1 MVQFKLCRLFTII
14 GFNALFIHTAF
25 AAQQENSLPFLPG
38 LPDQTTMIAPAKN
51 AAATPKNY
59 ILPATP
65 ATSQWGVFD
74 SSQPPVLTIHS
85 GDSVAIETMA
95 ASYNQVVPGSTIDQI
110 IQIQTAV
117 PNRGPHTLTG
127 PIYVEG
133 AEPGDTLRIH
143 INKIVPRSYASN
155 NTGPNKGLFPKEFSD
170 LYVKYFYLD
179 VKNKQMQ
186 FAPGIVVPL
195 APFPGI
201 IAVAQEESGKF
212 SSGPPGKFGGNLDL
226 REMTEG
232 STLYLPV
239 FKKGALVWTGDSHA
253 GQGNGEIDLTAIETA
268 FSELNVTIDVIK
280 HETLTWPR
288 VETANAWIA
297 VGYDEDL
304 NKAFNILKQETI
316 NLIMQK
322 RSVNATEAAKILLTE
337 WNCPI
342 AEVVNGVKGTYCMVP
357 KNSHAAKPA
366 ALLKNDNATYF
377 ATYAQD
383 NDLQKAMEKASMA
396 MIDKVVTIKKISRV
410 DAYTLAS
417 LTMDCRIAPPA
428 SLSATEN
435 AIHCTMAKNLWVTKK

>member
-1 MVQFKLCRLFTII
+1 MVEFSLFRLLTLF
-14 GFNALFIHTAF
+14 GFNAFFISTALG
-25 AAQQENSLPFLPG
+25 ATQQENSLPFLPG
-38 LPDQTTMIAPAKN
+38 LPDQTNMIAPAKN
-51 AAATPKNY
+51 TAATPKTY

-74 SSQPPVLTIHS
+74 NSQAPVLTIRS

-95 ASYNQVVPGSTIDQI
+95 ASYNQVVPGSTIEQI

-117 PNRGPHTLTG
+117 ANRGPHTLTG

-143 INKIVPRSYASN
+143 FNKIVPRSYASN

-179 VKNKQMQ
+179 VNKKQMQ
-186 FAPGIVVPL
+186 FAPGIIVPL

-201 IAVAQEESGKF
+201 VAVAREESGQF
-212 SSGPPGKFGGNLDL
+212 NSSPPGKFGGNLDL

-232 STLYLPV
+232 TTLYLPV
-239 FKKGALVWTGDSHA
+239 FKKGALLWTGDSHA

-268 FSELNVTIDVIK
+268 FSEFNVTIDVIK
-280 HETLTWPR
+280 NAPLTWPR
-288 VETANAWIA
+288 VETPTAWIA

-304 NKAFNILKQETI
+304 NKALDMLKQETI
-316 NLIMQK
+316 SLIKQK
-322 RSVNATEAAKILLTE
+322 RHVTDTEAAKILLAN

-342 AEVVNGVKGTYCMVP
+342 AEVVNGVKGTYCIVP
-357 KNSHAAKPA
+357 KNIHASKPM
-366 ALLKNDNATYF
+366 ALLKDDNANYF
-377 ATYAQD
+377 ATYAK
-383 NDLQKAMEKASMA
+383 NADLQKAMEAASMA
-396 MIDKVVTIKKISRV
+396 MIDKIVKLKKLSRV

-428 SLSATEN
+428 SLSSTEN
-435 AIHCTMAKNLWVTKK
+435 AIHCTMAKNLWIS